1 MKKLL
6 SALLLTLSVLLLIFS
21 ISGCAPSAPTFDA
34 VDKKM
39 SSVTSYEYDTSM
51 KITIY
56 TNGKKATASGKGVV
70 AVDRRNIFNPTYIS
84 DMDTTIEIEGNDEKL
99 TSSNFVGYKNGKAYL
114 YNRGDGKSNVLSQEM
129 SFDDFVTL
137 FVESDTVDLD
147 FDAEWKVEETFGGW
161 ILSSDDCKGG
171 ATDMLIDAFSAY
183 QEVSDHR
190 IKGIYAKIN
199 VDRNYL
205 VDTMEIG
212 VNFDIDDDEEKV
224 PSIRLVVDYKQYGY
238 ATSESDKFDLKYSDV
253 DLKTI
258 KSLDNEYQRMLK
270 AKSGVFGL
278 SITGESSTSL
288 IKDSSILYNFNFDE
302 GDDAYEFN
310 GKMVLSPGVYY
321 QFKYR
326 YGLTNITYSG
336 GSNQNVY
343 TFKRPKS
350 DAEARAFV
358 RNIINGC
365 GYNISLVTDIETV
378 REGVYNVTLGNFD
391 SGLDLVELENNGF
404 SDVTESAVAIFT
416 LSGDK
421 INSVKLK
428 YILTGKIYGT
438 KFTYELVN
446 NLSISYEK

>member
-1 MKKLL
+1 MKKI
-6 SALLLTLSVLLLIFS
+6 TLSIVLIFTVLLLIFS

-34 VDKKM
+34 IDKKM

-51 KITIY
+51 EMTIY
-56 TNGKKATASGKGVV
+56 VDGKEATASGKGVV
-70 AVDRRNIFNPTYIS
+70 AVDLRNMFNPTYIS
-84 DMDTTIEIEGNDEKL
+84 DMDTTIEIEGNEEKL
-99 TSSNFVGYKNGKAYL
+99 TSSSFVGYKNGKAYMR
-114 YNRGDGKSNVLSQEM
+114 NRGNGKSNALSQDM
-129 SFDDFVTL
+129 SFEDFVAL
-137 FVESDTVDLD
+137 FIEPDTVDLD

-161 ILSSDDCKGG
+161 MLSSDDCKGG
-171 ATDMLIDAFSAY
+171 ATDMLIDAFAAY

-190 IKGIYAKIN
+190 VKGIYAKIN

-212 VNFDIDDDEEKV
+212 INFDIKGEEENI
-224 PSIRLVVDYKQYGY
+224 PSIRFVIDYKQYGY
-238 ATSESDKFDLKYSDV
+238 AKSTSDKFKERYTDA
-253 DLKTI
+253 DLKTLKMI
-258 KSLDNEYQRMLK
+258 DNEYQRMLN

-278 SITGESSTSL
+278 SITGESSSSL
-288 IKDSSILYNFNFDE
+288 IKDTSMLYNFNFEE
-302 GDDAYEFN
+302 GEDVYEFN
-310 GKMVLSPGVYY
+310 GKMVFSPGNYY

-336 GSNQNVY
+336 GSNQNAY

-350 DAEARAFV
+350 DAEARAFI

-365 GYNISLVTDIETV
+365 GYNISLVTGIETV

-391 SGLDLVELENNGF
+391 SGLDLVGLENNGF
-404 SDVTESAVAIFT
+404 SDVTESTVAIFT